1 MESTSGIP
9 RGNVTAGTRSLI
21 LITVDCLR
29 ADRVGF
35 LGHPGA
41 TTPFLDSLAA
51 ESIVFKN
58 AIASGV
64 PTYYSLPALLAS
76 RYPLAL
82 GRDVIGIGP
91 GESTIATE
99 LKEYGFNTAAFVA
112 GNPYISSA
120 GGYDEGFDV
129 FRNFLNADEIELV
142 GLSESASMPSW
153 RGRANR
159 MLSRFSH
166 QVSILGGAYDE
177 IYFRYCQQLSKNNG
191 ESLDGLRRF
200 PSADLIVDSAT
211 AWLNENSADP
221 FFLWLHLMD
230 PHAPYFPKPEALH
243 EMGNSVS
250 AAEVRRLNSFWTREN
265 ISSARLQKKCSSIQ
279 SLYDAGIRWV
289 DEQIRRLLQKLA
301 ELNLWNQCAIAITAD
316 HGEEFLDHGGRF
328 HPPLNLH
335 QELIHVPLLLRV
347 PGIVERCETDQ
358 PFGLIDLAPT
368 LFDVLDVPA
377 PASFRG
383 RSCWGNL
390 VTGQSWD
397 WPVLTE
403 CAYGCTNPLHAEKR
417 LAPRL
422 LAVRKGEYKLVM
434 NFVSGTDQ
442 LFELTSDPGESCS
455 LPCGTESD
463 MRKQLLECARKHVA
477 ESHKSR
483 DLEIRLAAQSRE
495 LRTGWK
501 QTVAS
506 RLN

>member
-1 MESTSGIP
+1 MGP
-9 RGNVTAGTRSLI
+9 RSLI

-99 LKEYGFNTAAFVA
+99 LKECGFNTAAFIA

-120 GGYDEGFDV
+120 GGYSDGFDV
-129 FRNFLNADEIELV
+129 FRNFLNGDEIELV
-142 GLSESASMPSW
+142 AASESISMPSL

-159 MLSRFSH
+159 MLSRACH
-166 QVSILGGAYDE
+166 RVPMLGAAYDE
-177 IYFRYCQQLSKNNG
+177 IYFQYCQQLSKNKG

-200 PSADLIVDSAT
+200 PSADVIVDCAK
-211 AWLNENSADP
+211 AWINQNSAGP

-230 PHAPYFPKPEALH
+230 PHAPYYPKAEALQA
-243 EMGNSVS
+243 MGNTVS
-250 AAEVRRLNSFWTREN
+250 AAEVRRLNSFWAREN
-265 ISSARLQKKCSSIQ
+265 VSSARLRKKCSSIQ
-279 SLYDAGIRWV
+279 SLYDAGIRWA
-289 DEQIRRLLQKLA
+289 DEQIGRLSQSLA
-301 ELNLWNQCAIAITAD
+301 ELKLWDRCAIAITAD

-335 QELIHVPLLLRV
+335 EELIHVPLLLRV
-347 PGIVERCETDQ
+347 PGIVECREIDQ

-368 LFDVLDVPA
+368 LFDVLDIPA

-383 RSCWGNL
+383 RGCWRNL
-390 VTGQSWD
+390 GKHESWD
-397 WPVLTE
+397 WAVLTE
-403 CAYGCTNPLHAEKR
+403 CAYGCTNPFHAEQR
-417 LAPRL
+417 LTPRL
-422 LAVRKGEYKLVM
+422 LAVRKGDYKLVI
-434 NFVSGTDQ
+434 NFVSGADQ
-442 LFELTSDPGESCS
+442 LFELTSDPGESHS
-455 LPCGTESD
+455 LPWGTASD
-463 MRKQLLECARKHVA
+463 VRKHLLECAKKHIA

-483 DLEIRLAAQSRE
+483 DLEIRLAAQTRE
-495 LRTGWK
+495 LRTEWK

-506 RLN
+506 TLN

>member
-1 MESTSGIP
+1 
-9 RGNVTAGTRSLI
+9 VTARPRSLI

-35 LGHPGA
+35 LGHPDA
-41 TTPFLDSLAA
+41 TPFLDSLAA

-99 LKEYGFNTAAFVA
+99 LKECGFKTAAFVA

-120 GGYDEGFDV
+120 GGYSDGFDV
-129 FRNFLNADEIELV
+129 FRNFLSSDQIGFDSVA
-142 GLSESASMPSW
+142 ESVSMPSL
-153 RGRANR
+153 RERANR
-159 MLSRFSH
+159 MLSWACHRVPMF
-166 QVSILGGAYDE
+166 GAAYDE
-177 IYFRYCQQLSKNNG
+177 IYFQYCQQLSQNKG

-200 PSADLIVDSAT
+200 PSADVIVDCAT
-211 AWLNENSADP
+211 AWINQNSAGP

-230 PHAPYFPKPEALH
+230 PHAPYYPKAEALQ
-243 EMGNSVS
+243 EMGNCVS
-250 AAEVRRLNSFWTREN
+250 AAEVRRLNSFWAREN
-265 ISSARLQKKCSSIQ
+265 ISSGRLQKKCSSIQ
-279 SLYDAGIRWV
+279 SLYNAGIRWA
-289 DEQIRRLLQKLA
+289 DEQIGRLAQRLA
-301 ELNLWNQCAIAITAD
+301 ELNLWDQCAMAITAD

-335 QELIHVPLLLRV
+335 EELIHVPLLLRV
-347 PGIVERCETDQ
+347 PGITEPRDINQ

-368 LFDVLDVPA
+368 LFDALDIPA

-390 VTGQSWD
+390 GTNESWSRA
-397 WPVLTE
+397 VFTE
-403 CAYGCTNPLHAEKR
+403 CAYGCTNPFHAEKR

-434 NFVSGTDQ
+434 NFVSGADQ
-442 LFELTSDPGESCS
+442 LFQLSSDPRESHP
-455 LPCGTESD
+455 LPWGTAGD
-463 MRKQLLECARKHVA
+463 VRKLLLECAKKHVA
-477 ESHKSR
+477 ESYKSR
-483 DLEIRLAAQSRE
+483 DLEIRLAAQTRE
-495 LRTGWK
+495 LRAEWT

>member
-9 RGNVTAGTRSLI
+9 RGNVSVGPRSLI

-99 LKEYGFNTAAFVA
+99 LKECGFKTAAFVA

-120 GGYDEGFDV
+120 GGYSDGFDV
-129 FRNFLNADEIELV
+129 FRNFLSSDQIGFDSVVESV
-142 GLSESASMPSW
+142 SFLSL

-159 MLSRFSH
+159 MLSRVCHS
-166 QVSILGGAYDE
+166 VPVLGAAYDE
-177 IYFRYCQQLSKNNG
+177 LYFQYCQQLSQNKG
-191 ESLDGLRRF
+191 ESLDGSRRF
-200 PSADLIVDSAT
+200 PSADVIVDCAT
-211 AWLNENSADP
+211 AWLNQNSVGP

-230 PHAPYFPKPEALH
+230 PHAPYYPKAEALQ

-250 AAEVRRLNSFWTREN
+250 AAEVRRLNSFWARQD
-265 ISSARLQKKCSSIQ
+265 ISSGRLQKKCSSIQ
-279 SLYDAGIRWV
+279 SLYDAGIRWA
-289 DEQIRRLLQKLA
+289 DEQIGQLAQRLA
-301 ELNLWNQCAIAITAD
+301 ELNLWQRCAIAITAD
-316 HGEEFLDHGGRF
+316 HGEEFLEHGGRF
-328 HPPLNLH
+328 HSPLNLH
-335 QELIHVPLLLRV
+335 EELIHVPLLVRV
-347 PGIVERCETDQ
+347 PGIVECREIDQ

-368 LFDVLDVPA
+368 LFAALDIPA

-390 VTGQSWD
+390 GTHEGWD

-403 CAYGCTNPLHAEKR
+403 CAYGCTNPFHAGKR

-422 LAVRKGEYKLVM
+422 LAVRKGEYKLVI
-434 NFVSGTDQ
+434 NFLSGTDQ
-442 LFELTSDPGESCS
+442 LFELSSDPGEAHP
-455 LPCGTESD
+455 LPWGTASNV
-463 MRKQLLECARKHVA
+463 RKHLLECAKKHVA

-483 DLEIRLAAQSRE
+483 DLEIRLAAQTRE
-495 LRTGWK
+495 LRTKWT
-501 QTVAS
+501 QTAAS
-506 RLN
+506 RPN